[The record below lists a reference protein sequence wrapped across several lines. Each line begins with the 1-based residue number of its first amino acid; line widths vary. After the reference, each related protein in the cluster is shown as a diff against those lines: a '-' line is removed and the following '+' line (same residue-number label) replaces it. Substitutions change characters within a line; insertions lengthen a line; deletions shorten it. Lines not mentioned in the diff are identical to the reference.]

1 MPDAKLARCPRCKAY
16 ALVAE
21 AQGVR
26 IAVDIAPV
34 DALGYGHAVANGV
47 GLWRCENAP
56 GRPARILGPRLA
68 GANPSW
74 GVGGSQ
80 TGSQRLHAEH
90 SCGAPAR
97 DMVILNVSAPKD
109 QAPATPGA
117 PGAGNL
123 LHDALA
129 AVAQDRASRSP
140 APSATPRRS
149 EILGPCGICGRR
161 IKEGEPHWSITHGHL
176 WVDGTHEDC
185 P

>member
-1 MPDAKLARCPRCKAY
+1 VSDAKLARCPRCKAY

-21 AQGVR
+21 RQGLRV
-26 IAVDIAPV
+26 AVDIAPA
-34 DALGYGHAVANGV
+34 DALGFGHAVANGID
-47 GLWRCENAP
+47 LYWAENVP
-56 GRPARILGPRLA
+56 GRPAKLLGRRSA
-68 GANPSW
+68 TQRPSW
-74 GVGGSQ
+74 GQNGAQS
-80 TGSQRLHAEH
+80 GSQRLHAEH

-129 AVAQDRASRSP
+129 AVARDRDSRSP

-149 EILGPCGICGRR
+149 RPPVCTICDRV
-161 IKEGEPHWSITHGHL
+161 IAVGELYYAVECPPGVYAWAL
-176 WVDGTHEDC
+176 HEEC